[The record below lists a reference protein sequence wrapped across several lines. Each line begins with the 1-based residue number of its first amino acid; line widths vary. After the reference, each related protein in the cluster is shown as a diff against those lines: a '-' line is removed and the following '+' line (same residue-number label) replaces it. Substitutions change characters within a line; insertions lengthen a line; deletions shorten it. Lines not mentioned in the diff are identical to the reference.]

1 MSPRHSWRAE
11 HETWKRAD
19 AAFKASA
26 EHADPAMRAHARE
39 YYKIHRHHLMPA
51 PLDGRLARMLHRIK
65 SNARLVTSQERTSAI
80 APEWMGRVDG
90 RLRRARWQLADAIKT
105 LRRHIRRPVDHP
117 RGGLYGRTEEFSPY
131 LRAFLKGEMDD
142 VEFTKQMDWALRM
155 LTRAAG
161 QEAEERRETT
171 FTLEG

>member
-1 MSPRHSWRAE
+1 MPPDRHSWRAE
-11 HETWKRAD
+11 HEAWKRVD
-19 AAFKASA
+19 AAAKEKAGRA
-26 EHADPAMRAHARE
+26 RMRAHALE
-39 YYKIHRHHLMPA
+39 YHKIHRHASMPA
-51 PLDGRLARMLHRIK
+51 PLDGRLARMLMRIR
-65 SNARLVTSQERTSAI
+65 SNARLVASMERSAAA

-131 LRAFLKGEMDD
+131 LRAFLRGQTDD
-142 VEFTKQMDWALRM
+142 LEFTERMGWALRM

-161 QEAEERRETT
+161 QEAEGRREMT